1 MTSKC
6 KLMHL
11 ICTHDLRSVCM
22 YLRLVCMYMYLRPGP
37 SQFFILGGVFS
48 RARPWCDVWSRI
60 WLNSYLEN
68 LENFKHRSWRLV
80 DLKDYETSVFNK
92 QDDPG
97 KLPCRINEATAC
109 HTLLN
114 NQLSRSNLSTMN
126 KYRRHKRSVRMI
138 RRISARKNQIAIH
151 SLILIMVYYLS
162 KD

>member
-1 MTSKC
+1 MQ
-6 KLMHL
+6 
-11 ICTHDLRSVCM
+11 INAFDLYSWFAVRVYVFAARVYVYVFAARSV
-22 YLRLVCMYMYLRPGP
+22 PIFHFGW
-37 SQFFILGGVFS
+37 VFS
-48 RARPWCDVWSRI
+48 RSRPRCDVWSRI

-114 NQLSRSNLSTMN
+114 NQLSRRNLSTMN